1 MTSIGATQVEQSGTP
16 TALARVRTD
25 NCELRLL
32 PRAAG
37 NSKEIAGKWW
47 LNRYL
52 IHNIYIYILYIQY
65 IIYICSIICV
75 HDMYKWKSI
84 ARERKIH
91 HTFWNGRKSLT
102 PLNHEWFQEQNWC
115 FRICEIYRP
124 PSFSWPK
131 QQAEHQFFWTETDG
145 VLEKE
150 GLKCPQ
156 NLPSGKLTYQ
166 WNVHIFQ

>member
-1 MTSIGATQVEQSGTP
+1 MTSIGPTQMEQSGTP

-37 NSKEIAGKWW
+37 NSKEIAGKRW

-52 IHNIYIYILYIQY
+52 IHNIYIYIYVYCVYNTL
-65 IIYICSIICV
+65 YICSKICI
-75 HDMYKWKSI
+75 HDMYKCISYVILYKCISI

-91 HTFWNGRKSLT
+91 HTFRNGRNLWLLST
-102 PLNHEWFQEQNWC
+102 WVISRLNWW

-124 PSFSWPK
+124 PSFSRPN
-131 QQAEHQFFWTETDG
+131 QLAEHQFFWTETDG
-145 VLEKE
+145 VLE
-150 GLKCPQ
+150 
-156 NLPSGKLTYQ
+156 
-166 WNVHIFQ
+166 NVQRTKKKVS